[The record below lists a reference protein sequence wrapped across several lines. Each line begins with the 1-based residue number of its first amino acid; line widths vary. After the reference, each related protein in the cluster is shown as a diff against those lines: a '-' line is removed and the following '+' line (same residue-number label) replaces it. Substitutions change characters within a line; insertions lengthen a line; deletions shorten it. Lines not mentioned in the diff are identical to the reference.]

1 MSPQERKKREE
12 RIKKI
17 CANINEEM
25 KKEDA
30 VTYIGSGDS
39 IAIERFPSGSPELD
53 RALGGGWPRGRFIEL
68 MGPEAGGK
76 TILCLHGI
84 AEFQKYLPDE
94 DIALVD
100 TEHCLAQDT
109 LVYDAEAMAYRPI
122 QELCELKEFF
132 VSSWVN
138 GKMIKQKAKASI
150 SGERP
155 VYLIRCSHGRSIRLT
170 DNHRV
175 LTQDGYR
182 DVASLKDGDTMFTPF
197 SVPSLAGNS
206 ADNKD
211 LYKVLGYHIG
221 DGTIGKSEIST
232 IDFAVVRDLE
242 EIAAKYDCS
251 VTFKGTMARF
261 RKNNLKFYDIS
272 RESLTEMFD
281 SGLLIEEA
289 ALLCECSAETLSRRI
304 KEYGLD
310 KLYNFKKMAALA
322 RNNRDTDTKKAKS
335 DYHGGLKSKIYEF
348 LSGFACFHEY
358 SGDRRLPGGLSDCQL
373 SLVLAG
379 MFMADGCVIN
389 PEKQHRCAVY
399 YSTTSRNLA
408 MDVQAVLQRF
418 GIFSSLGEYQKPRD
432 DGNGFY
438 DKSYGVWIHGHHD
451 VKKFSEV
458 VCLSGYKHDYLMASV
473 NSVNPATSVGIARKR
488 GKGLIGLEV
497 LSVEGAGKAVTYD
510 VSVVNP
516 NNDEQNFLAEGLIVH
531 NSFDEKYAKAIG
543 VDTDLVLVNQPE
555 SGEEALNVVRKLV
568 HNNVGLI
575 IVDSVAALVP
585 QAELDGDIG
594 DVHVAQQARLMSQ
607 AMRMLCAEAGSRKV
621 TIFWTNQ
628 MRDKIGT
635 FYGEK
640 TTTPGGRALRHYAS
654 VRVSISPIARIKD
667 GEEVVG
673 TKVRADVK
681 KNKVA
686 APFKKAE
693 FYISF
698 GTGID
703 RVAALCDEAI
713 ARKVVKK
720 HRKQIFLPSAD
731 NPKEGEILGEGRLS
745 FIETV
750 KNNKKLFDQLDE
762 LVKKAP
768 PPESEEAKAADEG
781 EGEKTAETDAGKKI
795 KKPKSMG
802 GDVTRVP
809 VTEDNALPDGDEAGA
824 QVETTDV

>member
-76 TILCLHGI
+76 TTICLHGI

-100 TEHCLAQDT
+100 VEH
-109 LVYDAEAMAYRPI
+109 
-122 QELCELKEFF
+122 
-132 VSSWVN
+132 
-138 GKMIKQKAKASI
+138 
-150 SGERP
+150 
-155 VYLIRCSHGRSIRLT
+155 
-170 DNHRV
+170 
-175 LTQDGYR
+175 
-182 DVASLKDGDTMFTPF
+182 
-197 SVPSLAGNS
+197 
-206 ADNKD
+206 
-211 LYKVLGYHIG
+211 
-221 DGTIGKSEIST
+221 
-232 IDFAVVRDLE
+232 
-242 EIAAKYDCS
+242 
-251 VTFKGTMARF
+251 
-261 RKNNLKFYDIS
+261 
-272 RESLTEMFD
+272 
-281 SGLLIEEA
+281 
-289 ALLCECSAETLSRRI
+289 
-304 KEYGLD
+304 
-310 KLYNFKKMAALA
+310 
-322 RNNRDTDTKKAKS
+322 
-335 DYHGGLKSKIYEF
+335 
-348 LSGFACFHEY
+348 
-358 SGDRRLPGGLSDCQL
+358 
-373 SLVLAG
+373 
-379 MFMADGCVIN
+379 
-389 PEKQHRCAVY
+389 
-399 YSTTSRNLA
+399 
-408 MDVQAVLQRF
+408 
-418 GIFSSLGEYQKPRD
+418 
-432 DGNGFY
+432 
-438 DKSYGVWIHGHHD
+438 
-451 VKKFSEV
+451 
-458 VCLSGYKHDYLMASV
+458 
-473 NSVNPATSVGIARKR
+473 
-488 GKGLIGLEV
+488 
-497 LSVEGAGKAVTYD
+497 
-510 VSVVNP
+510 
-516 NNDEQNFLAEGLIVH
+516 
-531 NSFDEKYAKAIG
+531 SFDEKYAKAIG
-543 VDTDLVLVNQPE
+543 VDIDLILVNQPE